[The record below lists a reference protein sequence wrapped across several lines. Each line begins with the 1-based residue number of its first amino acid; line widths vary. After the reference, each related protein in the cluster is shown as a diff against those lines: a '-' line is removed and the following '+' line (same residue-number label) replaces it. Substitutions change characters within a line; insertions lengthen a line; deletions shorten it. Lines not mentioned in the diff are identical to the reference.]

1 MDNCISITKLP
12 KRPNAGMIDDDKS
25 IRCDDGGMTAKVITI
40 SVRDLGYSVFW
51 NVFNTTVHTDIHQN
65 RERTYMIGFKDEA
78 DWDCEP
84 NKKTSSSIFN
94 SHLPLAKSKTK
105 KKFREMLESG
115 EVEERYYYKQDSYMY
130 KDLKKSINSKDT
142 AYQWRR
148 VYVRENKSNECP
160 TLTANMGTGGHN
172 VPLIK
177 DDLGIRKLTPRECL
191 NFQGFPKS
199 FKFPDDMPVSQRYKQ
214 VGNAVT
220 VTLIA
225 KIAKIISKKAPN
237 VWKASMLTMDKTQSL
252 EIIKKEKTFK
262 DEPKLTK
269 EIIINSPSI
278 LRQNQSEFSKTG
290 GIHASGLFSSVGKL
304 ISLREDVGRHNA
316 LDKIIGDVLNKNKID
331 PKNQFITCSG
341 RLNFELVQKV
351 LMTNIGLMI
360 GVGAPTS
367 LAIDLANRFDMTL
380 IGFVKEDSFN
390 IYTNN
395 QKVIVN

>member
-1 MDNCISITKLP
+1 MNSKYKVIKFKKNKFENIDDLISIEEPLE
-12 KRPNAGMIDDDKS
+12 IS
-25 IRCDDGGMTAKVITI
+25 IRYKD
-40 SVRDLGYSVFW
+40 
-51 NVFNTTVHTDIHQN
+51 QN
-65 RERTYMIGFKDEA
+65 E
-78 DWDCEP
+78 WV
-84 NKKTSSSIFN
+84 TSSLSITMRTPGHDEDLVRGFLFN
-94 SHLPLAKSKTK
+94 EQIIQNLNEIEKI
-105 KKFREMLESG
+105 EGIG
-115 EVEERYYYKQDSYMY
+115 EKVGQYKIQN
-130 KDLKKSINSKDT
+130 KILITLNNSK
-142 AYQWRR
+142 
-148 VYVRENKSNECP
+148 NIN
-160 TLTANMGTGGHN
+160 
-172 VPLIK
+172 
-177 DDLGIRKLTPRECL
+177 
-191 NFQGFPKS
+191 
-199 FKFPDDMPVSQRYKQ
+199 
-214 VGNAVT
+214 
-220 VTLIA
+220 
-225 KIAKIISKKAPN
+225 ISKIKRDF
-237 VWKASMLTMDKTQSL
+237 LTNSSCGVCGKSSLDSL

-269 EIIINSPSI
+269 EIIIKSPSV

-290 GIHASGLFSSVGKL
+290 GIHASGLFSSDGKL

-316 LDKIIGDVLNKNKID
+316 LDKMIGNALNENQID